1 MADGILNWEDADI
14 KWKDNSFVWNLI
26 LEIVESSDGGD
37 AVKHKLG
44 KLPEEDKKRFIR
56 LIMRRRGIKIYNER
70 KEVKN
75 IKAYVKDVEM
85 IAEEIKA
92 NVQIIYW

>member
-14 KWKDNSFVWNLI
+14 KWNDNSFVWNLI
-26 LEIVESSDGGD
+26 LEIVESSDGSD
-37 AVKHKLG
+37 AIKRKLG

-56 LIMRRRGIKIYNER
+56 LIMRRKGIKMYNER